1 MPTLELDFAEADEV
15 VNEAFL
21 EGGPAE
27 KQTMW
32 LEAFYQ
38 NAERRLL
45 NIYDRARLRAWR
57 IYDRKQAAAHWQEQ
71 TEWFEGTLHSL
82 ERIQAKVSSF
92 ALPEIPALRS
102 AIKTTREIVEAC
114 RGSYELFA

>member
-1 MPTLELDFAEADEV
+1 MLISESESMPILELDLAEADEV
-15 VNEAFL
+15 VNEALL

-38 NAERRLL
+38 DAERRFL

-57 IYDRKQAAAHWQEQ
+57 IYDRKQAAAHWQQQ
-71 TEWFEGTLHSL
+71 TVLVRGH
-82 ERIQAKVSSF
+82 
-92 ALPEIPALRS
+92 LRELRADPS
-102 AIKTTREIVEAC
+102 KGFKLRTAGNHDTAI
-114 RGSYELFA
+114 SN